1 MGLCGG
7 MHSLFKGKDGGRP
20 SSIHLPLWARSCS
33 LCWRLKRQAQILF
46 SWPWAL
52 SPSSSNSASLSIQ
65 QITAGTRCHLSW
77 FVAVCPAESVR
88 RFVMQ
93 NIVKRL
99 LSMQQPHK
107 HFLNETSQTQRQT
120 PVQSTGRHKL
130 FHCVLDCQEEFCKYF
145 NEGWTAPRQGCWKL
159 IPDHLQYRSSNSSVF
174 PSKLLGFAASLFR
187 N

>member
-1 MGLCGG
+1 MVAGPVPSIYLCEQDLVLYAG
-7 MHSLFKGKDGGRP
+7 D
-20 SSIHLPLWARSCS
+20 SSAKLRSYFHGHEHCPLHLPTL
-33 LCWRLKRQAQILF
+33 LLYLF
-46 SWPWAL
+46 NKS
-52 SPSSSNSASLSIQ
+52 Q
-65 QITAGTRCHLSW
+65 QGLRCHLSW